1 MVRVDLV
8 KALLPKVRLENIKVK
23 TRPVQVKLRN
33 QGIALKGVE
42 ILLRKEKVQMRNVV
56 VSVGNIGAESGNAAL
71 GENQP
76 VVDEEQHLE
85 DLNDVTSDLVLKK
98 GIPTWARTVNYMAEA
113 QNQEETGSD
122 TIFSIFAPVNL
133 NDLRLEESDIFKIP
147 AKTPKRP
154 RNFSLELDLSSYNFD
169 PADLLALI

>member
-1 MVRVDLV
+1 MESDSDSQFSVVLEDGGNSGTEVGVGDEGTELV
-8 KALLPKVRLENIKVK
+8 EEEGEENMD
-23 TRPVQVKLRN
+23 R
-33 QGIALKGVE
+33 GIRE
-42 ILLRKEKVQMRNVV
+42 DSM
-56 VSVGNIGAESGNAAL
+56 AAL
-71 GENQP
+71 EENQH
-76 VVDEEQHLE
+76 VADEEQHLE

-133 NDLRLEESDIFKIP
+133 NDLRLEESDIFKT
-147 AKTPKRP
+147 AKTPKRL
-154 RNFSLELDLSSYNFD
+154 RNFSLELDLSSYQFD